1 MPHHRLDHLAVVVP
15 DLARARENYRRLG
28 FRLTP
33 QSSHKGRLTPDGPVE
48 LWGAGNHC
56 TMFQE
61 GYFEI
66 YGITDRARHHQHV
79 NDYLAKYQGLHL
91 IAMGCDNAD
100 ATRQD
105 LATRL
110 DQTKDVIEVQR
121 DVPYG
126 EGTRLGRFRIL
137 HLPDG
142 AFPEADL
149 FFIEHPTRDVLWQPE
164 LLDQP
169 NGVTGLAGVTVC
181 SEDPAGTLDR
191 LATILGLQPTADR
204 FALETGFIEIL
215 SAPSFTEKFN
225 GAAVPQTPFVG
236 AAWFNVADLDA
247 TASHVA
253 SQDIQLH
260 KRNDTTFW
268 VAPDEAEGAVIVF
281 AAGGQT

>member
-15 DLARARENYRRLG
+15 DLARAHESYTRLG

-56 TMFQE
+56 TMFRD

-91 IAMGCDNAD
+91 IAMGCDDAD
-100 ATRQD
+100 AARQD

-110 DQTKDVIEVQR
+110 DQTEDVIEVQR

-126 EGTRLGRFRIL
+126 KGTRLGRFRIL

-142 AFPEADL
+142 TFPEADL

-169 NGVTGLAGVTVC
+169 NGVNGLAGVTIC
-181 SEDPAGTLDR
+181 SADPAATFER
-191 LATILGLQPTADR
+191 LANILGIQPAADR
-204 FALETGFIEIL
+204 FTLDTGFIEIL
-215 SAPSFTEKFN
+215 SAPAFAESFG
-225 GAAVPQTPFVG
+225 GAVVPRTPFVG
-236 AAWFNVADLDA
+236 AAWFDVADLDA

-253 SQDIQLH
+253 AQGVRLH
-260 KRNDTTFW
+260 EKNDAALW
-268 VAPDEAEGAVIVF
+268 VAADDAEGAVIVF
-281 AAGGQT
+281 SAGDRA